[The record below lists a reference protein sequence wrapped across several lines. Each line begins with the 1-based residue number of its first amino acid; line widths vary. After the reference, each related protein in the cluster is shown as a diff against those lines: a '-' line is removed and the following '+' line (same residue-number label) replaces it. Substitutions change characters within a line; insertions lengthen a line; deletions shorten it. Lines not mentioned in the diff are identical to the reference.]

1 MITGFNI
8 MDIIGSWGSES
19 MVDAPIQA
27 PVARSPYID
36 RVLPMAEA
44 RRLAQGCNDALRSGP
59 FEGVGTQKSQVRIY
73 FISLS
78 EFGKNKKGYLVG
90 STVVPLIYDV
100 PCGLNFDPWR
110 NRCRYWNEWQEDRS
124 GHVDVFDDFSGFYRG
139 VAAFFYVALSQAM
152 PVNYEGGD
160 GPTSPLSGM

>member
-1 MITGFNI
+1 MITGLNT
-8 MDIIGSWGSES
+8 MCIIGSRGSES
-19 MVDAPIQA
+19 MVDAPLQA
-27 PVARSPYID
+27 PVARSPHTEQ
-36 RVLPMAEA
+36 VLPMAEA
-44 RRLAQGCNDALRSGP
+44 RRLARRLARGRNNALRSGP
-59 FEGVGTQKSQVRIY
+59 CEGVGTQKSQVRIY

-124 GHVDVFDDFSGFYRG
+124 GHVGVFDDFSGFYRG
-139 VAAFFYVALSQAM
+139 VGAFF
-152 PVNYEGGD
+152 
-160 GPTSPLSGM
+160 